1 MTEKESLHPDG
12 VPMPE
17 TPPEASGAVPPPPAP
32 APDAANLPDLPC
44 DACRDLIPLV
54 QDGAASPVSVQ
65 LVGLHIAHCES
76 CRAFW
81 QSGATAAA
89 PNDSQVLGKIRRRL
103 QRLLIAALAAGA
115 LVGFWLNSF
124 GYALQYSLIIMP
136 VVGAL
141 GYLFLR
147 RRWYFTP
154 LGVAL
159 LGFVWHALV
168 MDVAG
173 PVWHILITGL
183 LMYAAI
189 YTALC
194 LMGMLAAKLFVY
206 AFGKEAPDDLHR

>member
-1 MTEKESLHPDG
+1 MLGVEELYHRYRDDVFRYLCSLTHDPVLAEDLLS
-12 VPMPE
+12 E
-17 TPPEASGAVPPPPAP
+17 TFLCAIQKAGSFRGEGSERTWLFGIAR
-32 APDAANLPDLPC
+32 NLWLQALRRHRPTVELSDLLGLYVE
-44 DACRDLIPLV
+44 DT
-54 QDGAASPVSVQ
+54 
-65 LVGLHIAHCES
+65 VGS
-76 CRAFW
+76 
-81 QSGATAAA
+81 
-89 PNDSQVLGKIRRRL
+89 
-103 QRLLIAALAAGA
+103 ALD
-115 LVGFWLNSF
+115 
-124 GYALQYSLIIMP
+124 SLIIMP

-173 PVWHILITGL
+173 PVWHILITGP

-206 AFGKEAPDDLHR
+206 AFGKEAPDVLHR